1 MDTWARTGELRRQG
15 YGLPSEKSAVEG
27 ARVGLA
33 KRQGAQSV
41 IPLRDHVVH
50 VAAVDRE
57 PDARYAVVHHDGRHG
72 AREGVVAAAAPIPIE
87 KRWVGGWCGVHV
99 QVIINER
106 GDRQSAAVTLFDG
119 AQTWI
124 HKEDIPAAPKA
135 HSGNR
140 PFHGEAPGLKSPMQL
155 SIAIDGNL
163 VDFTYEGDHWS
174 SGAAGSSN
182 DRCTVG
188 QWDSHGGRFIPDTV
202 DLDCGFPC

>member
-1 MDTWARTGELRRQG
+1 MMVATVL
-15 YGLPSEKSAVEG
+15 
-27 ARVGLA
+27 ARVLA
-33 KRQGAQSV
+33 WAAP
-41 IPLRDHVVH
+41 IPADANANATATATNATEVV
-50 VAAVDRE
+50 V
-57 PDARYAVVHHDGRHG
+57 
-72 AREGVVAAAAPIPIE
+72 AAAPIPIE

-124 HKEDIPAAPKA
+124 RKEDIPAVPKA
-135 HSGNR
+135 HTGNR
-140 PFHGEAPGLKSPMQL
+140 PFHGEAPGLKSPMQV
-155 SIAIDGNL
+155 SVAIDGNL

-174 SGAAGSSN
+174 SGVAGSSN

-188 QWDSHGGRFIPDTV
+188 QWDSHGARFIPDTV